1 MGKLKE
7 SLKQETLSG
16 AFSRAVFFMTLLVA
30 AASLTTITLCT
41 AVKNWLVPIT
51 DEVMLHIYTEEQGRM
66 LESSLRMRANAE
78 KFEVPAFYVANDGE
92 AWQRYNPVI
101 TDYAIEPLASPG
113 FLSPKRRLL
122 YDAMSVC
129 TILMPLLYAIAGI
142 LLCSRIF
149 YQKRLAGPLAVLT
162 EGAQKIADKDL
173 DFAMTCRQPDE
184 LGQLCLSFEKMRAE
198 LLESQ
203 RAVWAVMEERRQLN
217 ASVAHDLRTPITII
231 EGYTEYLQRNLKNGR
246 VDEAKLSSI
255 LDNLSASATRLER
268 YVNCVRD
275 IQSLDDLLPDKAEH
289 KAGCLLSE
297 IRENFTVLAKSE
309 GKKFVLT
316 AEVSD
321 EEKLYLDRQLF
332 FRILENT
339 VSNALRYAQNE
350 VAMDI
355 VLIGM
360 MLRITVHD
368 DGAGFSEEALRLACT
383 PFYKEAGSEH
393 LGVGLSICRILC
405 KKHAGTLTV
414 GNAEAGGAKVV
425 FEFQV
430 KESKV

>member
-1 MGKLKE
+1 
-7 SLKQETLSG
+7 
-16 AFSRAVFFMTLLVA
+16 
-30 AASLTTITLCT
+30 
-41 AVKNWLVPIT
+41 
-51 DEVMLHIYTEEQGRM
+51 
-66 LESSLRMRANAE
+66 RANAE

-275 IQSLDDLLPDKAEH
+275 IQAWMICGRTKRNTRPAV
-289 KAGCLLSE
+289 CLGDSGEFHGLQKR
-297 IRENFTVLAKSE
+297 RE
-309 GKKFVLT
+309 KFVLMPRFPT
-316 AEVSD
+316 RKSFIWIDSCFSE
-321 EEKLYLDRQLF
+321 
-332 FRILENT
+332 FRKM
-339 VSNALRYAQNE
+339 VSNAC
-350 VAMDI
+350 AMHK
-355 VLIGM
+355 M
-360 MLRITVHD
+360 R
-368 DGAGFSEEALRLACT
+368 
-383 PFYKEAGSEH
+383 
-393 LGVGLSICRILC
+393 
-405 KKHAGTLTV
+405 
-414 GNAEAGGAKVV
+414 
-425 FEFQV
+425 
-430 KESKV
+430 